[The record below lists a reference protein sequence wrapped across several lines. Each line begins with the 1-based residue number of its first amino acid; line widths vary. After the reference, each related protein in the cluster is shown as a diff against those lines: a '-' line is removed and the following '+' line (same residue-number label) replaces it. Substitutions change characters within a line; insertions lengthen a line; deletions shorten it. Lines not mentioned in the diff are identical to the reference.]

1 MRLSFITV
9 LYAFVLLGM
18 VHYFL
23 VVSRIWYLYGYVIVY
38 SNVISDFTYYFLV
51 VSVYAAM
58 AKQHDPR
65 S

>member
-1 MRLSFITV
+1 MQIQVIR
-9 LYAFVLLGM
+9 AA
-18 VHYFL
+18 
-23 VVSRIWYLYGYVIVY
+23 VSISEQVCLIVY

>member
-1 MRLSFITV
+1 MQIQVIR
-9 LYAFVLLGM
+9 AA
-18 VHYFL
+18 
-23 VVSRIWYLYGYVIVY
+23 VSISERVCLIVY

-65 S
+65 SWNLLHMKEHEYI